1 MEKTMLIAG
10 FGGQGVQTLGKLLSY
25 AANEED
31 KCVMFAPS
39 YGGEMRGGTSNC
51 TVIIGDRTISSP
63 NKKYMDVVT
72 VLNEAS
78 FQKFTASVRP
88 GGTLIVNESLIKSEM
103 ERKDITVVKVPF
115 SEMTAQLGSEK
126 SLNVVVLG
134 FLCEYLGVV
143 SNQSASHVVAEKLGK
158 KESFRKM
165 NEEAFLAGTILAKQ
179 RKGTP

>member
-78 FQKFTASVRP
+78 FQKFAASVRP
-88 GGTLIVNESLIKSEM
+88 GGTLIVNESLIK
-103 ERKDITVVKVPF
+103 

-134 FLCEYLGVV
+134 FLCEYLDVV

-158 KESFRKM
+158 KEIFRKM

-179 RKGTP
+179 RKGTL